1 MTGPF
6 AAKLH
11 IVHRVVAWAS
21 AIGLAAVFLALPALR
36 SQMTEED
43 RFLEILTAL
52 VFAVGFLVGIV
63 AFARRRG
70 APAFYLIMPACSLLG
85 LLDEVGFGHRLFD
98 FELPRLRHFEIDGVH
113 DLFLVIYDVFVT
125 DNPFYLTCYV
135 VIPLLALA
143 GGIWLV
149 RSRPRW
155 RSRLSRIPA
164 TLRRHPPLP
173 YFALAVVLLF
183 VALTIDLDL
192 IETEWLLFLEE
203 LLELNVAVALLFGGL
218 AIAAGGDERAPR
230 GGDGRST
237 AVPAV
242 VCSAGN
248 PAAVTITQTLGPLGI
263 PIHALSNMDQ
273 PACRFSRYTRTCRLT
288 PTGQGGSA
296 RHDNVHEPD
305 SLLTYL
311 VDHVERGVLF
321 PGTDANVRFL
331 SRHKQRL
338 LDEGFRLCIPDEAV
352 LTKAVNKSDLAD
364 FCTEH
369 DFPVPRTVVVDSVS
383 DLPAVVE
390 RLQFPVVLK
399 GVFMKNHA
407 FVSSAEELSRVYELF
422 LRRFGGKTDQCR
434 AVAQEWIP
442 GPSERFAKLYVV
454 CDEQSRVVAHH
465 TLRRVRVH
473 VRRDGSQGDTLVA
486 KTERIEPF
494 IERWLPFFEAIRWV
508 GVASLECKYDER
520 DGEYKIIE
528 INPRPWAILKVSVDC
543 GVNVPLLY
551 YKLALG
557 EPVAR
562 QTDFAEDQYYI
573 RLLWGNID
581 VPEPWRSL
589 GMLATRRIT
598 LSEVLRVYRTLLR
611 NRRRVSVDVGCLRDP
626 WPTVACM
633 YYYGVRYFTRWF

>member
-1 MTGPF
+1 
-6 AAKLH
+6 
-11 IVHRVVAWAS
+11 
-21 AIGLAAVFLALPALR
+21 
-36 SQMTEED
+36 MTEED
-43 RFLEILTAL
+43 RFLETLTAL
-52 VFAVGFLVGIV
+52 VFAGGVLVGIA
-63 AFARRRG
+63 AFVRG
-70 APAFYLIMPACSLLG
+70 RTAPAFYLIVPACSLLG
-85 LLDEVGFGHRLFD
+85 LLDEISFGQRLFG

-113 DLFLVIYDVFVT
+113 DLFLVTYDVFVT
-125 DNPFYLTCYV
+125 DNPFYLACYV
-135 VIPLLALA
+135 LIPLLALA
-143 GGIWLV
+143 GGSWLV
-149 RSRPRW
+149 LSKPHW
-155 RSRLSRIPA
+155 RGRLSRIPA

-173 YFALAVVLLF
+173 YVALAVFLLF

-192 IETEWLLFLEE
+192 VETDWLLFIEE

-218 AIAAGGDERAPR
+218 AIAAGRHPTALR
-230 GGDGRST
+230 GGDSRST
-237 AVPAV
+237 TVPAI
-242 VCSAGN
+242 VCSAGS
-248 PAAVTITQTLGPLGI
+248 PAAVTIAQTLGPQGI

-273 PACRFSRYTRTCRLT
+273 PACRFSRYTTICHVT

-296 RHDNVHEPD
+296 RHDNVHEPE
-305 SLLTYL
+305 SLLAYL
-311 VDHVERGVLF
+311 VNHVERGVLI

-331 SRHKQRL
+331 SRHKRRL
-338 LDEGFRLCIPDEAV
+338 LDEGFRLCIPDETV

-364 FCTEH
+364 FCAERG
-369 DFPVPRTVVVDSVS
+369 FPVPRTVVVDSVS
-383 DLPAVVE
+383 DLHAVVE

-407 FVSSAEELSRVYELF
+407 FVSSADELPRAYELF
-422 LRRFGGKTDQCR
+422 RRRFGGKTDQCR

-473 VRRDGSQGDTLVA
+473 VRRDGSQGDTLIA
-486 KTERIEPF
+486 KTEKIEPF
-494 IERWLPFFEAIRWV
+494 IKRWLPFFEAIRWV

-551 YKLALG
+551 YRLALD

-562 QTDFAEDQYYI
+562 QTHFAEDQYYI

-589 GMLATRRIT
+589 GMLATRQIT
-598 LSEVLRVYRTLLR
+598 LREVLRVYRTLVR
-611 NRRRVSVDVGCLRDP
+611 NRRRVSIDVGSLRDP